1 MADVTRVRLTGRPRP
16 LGVLKDEV
24 MYFEITNRY
33 RAFKRKE
40 RLPHDFYRRGRQL
53 THEMKGG
60 LHQAALINIV
70 AAVNDRYVGEPVR
83 KPEYVHAPQV
93 DPMTVLSTLVSQRD
107 RTISIPR
114 PQMFM
119 HFPHKLIQRK
129 PVYYKHSEE
138 EVKRDNAFLF
148 NRSAT
153 SFQLK
158 SRVREKP
165 SSGSSEPLIKISSVT
180 TSKDGVQG
188 EKTVIIRDPFTDSS
202 TNKPK
207 ISGVKHGAQPRHSES
222 RKYREISKCD
232 AIDIMDATDAMK
244 REHTMSPKSSQG
256 VNSDSNNQSPNPFPF
271 YRTKS
276 LPSIFSP
283 RRNKSGSAKH
293 RQRTPASSSGQQQL
307 PSPRQIVHSGNEIPH
322 GVYGRPVI
330 TSREAANNEDTRRPI
345 SRSSRDMNSAGVS
358 PNLSPFVDRDNRPT
372 TSPVLE
378 RVQLVGIASRSSKS
392 DDRTRANDLQRRI
405 STENGGETTSEV
417 SFNESRFVV
426 SAKSQKSIIV
436 NRQQGNT
443 EGASEKRTSFK
454 RVKFASVDDV
464 DNRSDDQLDTTSVDN
479 THNEILA
486 NQYHVQGHKYKIG
499 SSDPHS
505 ENNYFQSS
513 SGEPRPGS
521 EGPRSQSRQSGVS
534 TLSNN
539 GSLKPM
545 TLNELDRLKQKFIPN
560 DLRSSLSSQA
570 SFYLYDDIKISK
582 LKTKEITPTKKEN
595 DIKTE
600 EEEEKED
607 RNDIGTK
614 TNSESKLLETN
625 EANETRKEN
634 DFRNEEEEIREEEK
648 DDETNVYSGED
659 QGGCNAIFIEKQTDK
674 KEESVYQLMRA
685 FENDPYSDF
694 EHKKIRRK
702 HQNYDKSENKAQ
714 YLKVKLDN

>member
-24 MYFEITNRY
+24 MYFDITNRY
-33 RAFKRKE
+33 REFKRKE
-40 RLPHDFYRRGRQL
+40 RLPHDSYRRGRQI
-53 THEMKGG
+53 THDMK
-60 LHQAALINIV
+60 QAALINIV

-83 KPEYVHAPQV
+83 KPEHLHASQV

-107 RTISIPR
+107 RIISIPR
-114 PQMFM
+114 PQMYT

-129 PVYYKHSEE
+129 PVYYKHSDE

-148 NRSAT
+148 NRSAS
-153 SFQLK
+153 SFHLK
-158 SRVREKP
+158 SKAREKP
-165 SSGSSEPLIKISSVT
+165 SSSSSEPLIKISSVT
-180 TSKDGVQG
+180 TSKDGIHG
-188 EKTVIIRDPFTDSS
+188 EKTVIIRDPFTDSATS
-202 TNKPK
+202 KPK
-207 ISGVKHGAQPRHSES
+207 TSSRKHGTQSRHSES
-222 RKYREISKCD
+222 RKYHEISKCD

-244 REHTMSPKSSQG
+244 REHTESPNSSQG
-256 VNSDSNNQSPNPFPF
+256 VNSDSNNQYPNPFPF

-293 RQRTPASSSGQQQL
+293 RQKTPPSSSGQQRLSSSKQKV
-307 PSPRQIVHSGNEIPH
+307 QSGNEIPY

-330 TSREAANNEDTRRPI
+330 TSREASNNEDTQRPI
-345 SRSSRDMNSAGVS
+345 SRSSRDMNGTALSLR
-358 PNLSPFVDRDNRPT
+358 LSPFVDRDNRPT
-372 TSPVLE
+372 TSSVLE
-378 RVQLVGIASRSSKS
+378 RVQLVGIANRSSTS
-392 DDRTRANDLQRRI
+392 DDRTRAHDLQRRT

-436 NRQQGNT
+436 NRQGNT
-443 EGASEKRTSFK
+443 EGASEKRTPFK

-464 DNRSDDQLDTTSVDN
+464 DSRSDEHLDTTSVDN

-486 NQYHVQGHKYKIG
+486 NQYQMQGQKYKTG
-499 SSDPHS
+499 SSDLCS
-505 ENNYFQSS
+505 ENNLFQSS

-521 EGPRSQSRQSGVS
+521 DGPRSQSRQSVAS
-534 TLSNN
+534 VLSNS

-560 DLRSSLSSQA
+560 DLRSSLSSQQ

-582 LKTKEITPTKKEN
+582 LKTKEIIATKKEN

-600 EEEEKED
+600 EEEEKD
-607 RNDIGTK
+607 RSDFITK
-614 TNSESKLLETN
+614 PNSESKFPETN
-625 EANETRKEN
+625 EANETKKEN
-634 DFRNEEEEIREEEK
+634 NDLRNEQEEIRENEK
-648 DDETNVYSGED
+648 DETKVYSGED
-659 QGGCNAIFIEKQTDK
+659 QNGYSPTLIERQTDK
-674 KEESVYQLMRA
+674 KEESVFQLMRA

-694 EHKKIRRK
+694 EHKKIRKK
-702 HQNYDKSENKAQ
+702 HNNSYYDKSENKTQ